1 MKLLNPQFNISW
13 TAGTGLRTGEIKDEY
28 LNKNYEEQCMEYVIV
43 INNKELEDRE
53 GVAAIEQ
60 KLCMD
65 IGQ

>member
-1 MKLLNPQFNISW
+1 MLSLPYIALSFAQSVPLSIV
-13 TAGTGLRTGEIKDEY
+13 I
-28 LNKNYEEQCMEYVIV
+28 QMEYVIV